1 MLQERKWMGRAVNA
15 LRNFSQS
22 RARCTGP
29 LRWLRQGFA
38 VLGNCCACG
47 VNKRAASYR
56 FLQIVDREKTA
67 LYTDRCHVTPPA
79 SFQIRDLRRI
89 NPIDYGRRIT

>member
-1 MLQERKWMGRAVNA
+1 MRGLSFCLHEMLQERKWMGRAVYA
-15 LRNFSQS
+15 LRNFAQS

-56 FLQIVDREKTA
+56 FSRSSTA
-67 LYTDRCHVTPPA
+67 AMSPHQPLSR
-79 SFQIRDLRRI
+79 
-89 NPIDYGRRIT
+89 